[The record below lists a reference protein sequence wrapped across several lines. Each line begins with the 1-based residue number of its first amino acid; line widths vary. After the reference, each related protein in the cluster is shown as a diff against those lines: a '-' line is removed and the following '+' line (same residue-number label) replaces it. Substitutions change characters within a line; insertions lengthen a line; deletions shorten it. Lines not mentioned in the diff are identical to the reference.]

1 MDGDM
6 NMKQGSLSLSFLFF
20 ILANQGSL
28 VIAEFGWQE
37 PKLVLG
43 QWRRLQWRMGR
54 SLYLTYITG
63 VERGEG
69 NATVGYRS
77 WDDQRVKTIWRRIFI
92 PRRNINGLTVLY
104 TELGDNT
111 PLIIT

>member
-43 QWRRLQWRMGR
+43 QWRMGR
-54 SLYLTYITG
+54 SLYFTYITG